1 MRIVPVLFMA
11 MAAIGCGSAKKVAE
25 PSVETATVA
34 VEPQV
39 EKTLNHEV
47 MKKPD
52 IDIEKVFFSAA
63 LLREAIKQ
71 QPEDNV
77 ILSPFS
83 AGVAFSMLSDG
94 ARSTTRDGL
103 VNAMQGSSYY
113 GDFPRTD
120 SVNIVKTA
128 NSIWL
133 NTGLIPKEGYINT
146 LKNAYRA
153 EVYAADN
160 GDPFTVSA
168 INAWCAKHTEGL
180 IREIIAELPDY
191 CRMVLMNALYFKAPW
206 AIAFNKE
213 STYKETFHGEK
224 GDSEVDFMHNTS
236 SDYEVWQVPGCNFV
250 NLRYKDGK
258 YAMLL
263 AIPDDMA
270 SAQGKIGPD
279 KFQEAVA
286 NVHSGM
292 KVRLS
297 LPKFKTEYT
306 RILNDIMISL
316 GAGEVFTPK
325 ANLSGISNEALFVS
339 LALQKCVLD
348 VNEEGSEAAAV
359 TAIIVTRSTAV
370 RPEPIIDIKVDK
382 PFFFA
387 IYDVKSQNILFE
399 GKIANL

>member
-11 MAAIGCGSAKKVAE
+11 MAAIGCGSAKKVTE
-25 PSVETATVA
+25 PAVETATVA

-63 LLREAIKQ
+63 LLKEAIKQ

-94 ARSTTRDGL
+94 ARGTTRDGL
-103 VNAMQGSSYY
+103 VSAMQGSSYY

-120 SVNIVKTA
+120 SVSIVKTA

-133 NTGLIPKEGYINT
+133 NTGLIPKEDYINT

-270 SAQGKIGPD
+270 SAQEKIGSD